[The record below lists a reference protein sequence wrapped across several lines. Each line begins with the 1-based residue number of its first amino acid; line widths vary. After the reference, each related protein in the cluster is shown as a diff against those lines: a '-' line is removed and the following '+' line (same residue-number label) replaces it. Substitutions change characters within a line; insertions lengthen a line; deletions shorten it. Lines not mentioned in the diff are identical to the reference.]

1 MYIVVI
7 GGGRV
12 GYYLIKA
19 LLNEGHEIVLVEKE
33 ESICDAINDELGSV
47 CVRGDGCE
55 TAVLAD
61 VGTDRADMVIAVTG
75 HDEDNLVACQLA
87 KHRFKVPR
95 TVARVLNPQNETLF
109 KKLGID
115 VTVTSTNI
123 ILENIEAEVP
133 THLLTHLLTIR
144 DRGLEIVEMKVPA
157 GSAVVGKALRD
168 VTLPANSVLSLI
180 VRKGVRPIVPSA
192 DTILM
197 ADDQIIGVTPSES
210 EEALRL
216 ALDVTK
222 TNGVSK
228 TNGGARGA

>member
-33 ESICDAINDELGSV
+33 EGICDTINDELGSV

-75 HDEDNLVACQLA
+75 HDEDNLVACELA

-95 TVARVLNPQNETLF
+95 TIARVLNPQNEALF

-115 VTVTSTNI
+115 VTITSTNI

-133 THLLTHLLTIR
+133 THLLTRLLTIS
-144 DRGLEIVEMKVPA
+144 DRGLEIVEMKVPE
-157 GSAVVGKALRD
+157 GSAAVGKALRD
-168 VTLPANSVLSLI
+168 ISLPANSVLSLI
-180 VRKGVRPIVPSA
+180 VRKGVRPVVPSP
-192 DTILM
+192 DTILL

-210 EEALRL
+210 EAALKEAL
-216 ALDVTK
+216 
-222 TNGVSK
+222 GVK
-228 TNGGARGA
+228 ANGGARGS